1 MTGKTPSDNS
11 IWYITSLDSNSHEIE
26 HCMSSNDVD
35 NNKYIPRINEKY
47 KLTLQ
52 YFDIKGNDFGLC
64 VSQYIFVYSFRIR
77 RIWVCMITFNTWC
90 I

>member
-1 MTGKTPSDNS
+1 MTDKNPFRQQYLVH
-11 IWYITSLDSNSHEIE
+11 YIIRTFRNNHEIE

-52 YFDIKGNDFGLC
+52 YFDIKGNDFGL
-64 VSQYIFVYSFRIR
+64 YIY
-77 RIWVCMITFNTWC
+77 
-90 I
+90 